1 MTNHHSRC
9 FREVVVT
16 VRLMSVKEL
25 ARFDTLAL
33 VDCVELTIADEV
45 ALRSSSKPLY
55 PIDMK
60 AQIDTSFC

>member
-1 MTNHHSRC
+1 M
-9 FREVVVT
+9 T